1 LLSSLGI
8 WHFPILQGLG
18 AHRGISDIMGSYNG
32 KWFVIEVKSPKGRTS
47 EYQDIFL
54 DRVRSEGHIAIVAK
68 CLDDVIGGLGIDDRF
83 VI

>member
-18 AHRGISDIMGSYNG
+18 AFKGISDIMGSYKG
-32 KWFVIEVKSPKGRTS
+32 KWFVIEVKSPTGRTS
-47 EYQDIFL
+47 DYQDIFL
-54 DRVRSEGHIAIVAK
+54 NHVRSEGHIAIVAK
-68 CLDDVIGGLGIDDRF
+68 SLDDVIGGLGIENRF